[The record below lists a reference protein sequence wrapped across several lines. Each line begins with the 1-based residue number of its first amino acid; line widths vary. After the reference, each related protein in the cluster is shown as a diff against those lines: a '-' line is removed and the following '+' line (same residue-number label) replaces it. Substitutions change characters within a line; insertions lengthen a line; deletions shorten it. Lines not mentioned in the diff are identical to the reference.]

1 MPVYTR
7 EPGRPLPSEALQPA
21 AAWLGPSLLNFTPK
35 PAAWGKKRRHRVQG
49 YSAAGLQVRVQGVRG
64 IIRSYMG
71 SCSLVG
77 RRIIA
82 PPSCSK
88 KSPGPPSAKVHT
100 EARPGT
106 MTAAP
111 LGLRGLGG
119 KGRGAL
125 GRKGC
130 RARVSGSL
138 GA

>member
-1 MPVYTR
+1 
-7 EPGRPLPSEALQPA
+7 
-21 AAWLGPSLLNFTPK
+21 
-35 PAAWGKKRRHRVQG
+35 
-49 YSAAGLQVRVQGVRG
+49 
-64 IIRSYMG
+64 MG

-82 PPSCSK
+82 LPSCSK

-100 EARPGT
+100 EARPG
-106 MTAAP
+106 MMMAVP

-130 RARVSGSL
+130 RVRVSGSL